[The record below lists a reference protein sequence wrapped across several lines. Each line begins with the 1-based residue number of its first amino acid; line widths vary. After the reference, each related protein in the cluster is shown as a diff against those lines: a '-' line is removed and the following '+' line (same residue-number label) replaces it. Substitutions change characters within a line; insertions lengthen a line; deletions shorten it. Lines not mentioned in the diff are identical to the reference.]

1 MFDTSP
7 LSHFARAGRLETLE
21 RLTADHRRIV
31 TRAVLEEIKN
41 GVAKHETLAEVL
53 ELPWLEQVPVDSLD
67 ELRAFAIY
75 AARLGSGAR
84 NVGEAA
90 TLAWAEVHGAVA
102 SVDEATARKL
112 AQERDVPLRGTVGL
126 VCHGVLAGIV
136 TVDEGR
142 VLLAEL
148 RLAGA
153 WLPWT
158 DEDYDDWARQRGM
171 L

>member
-1 MFDTSP
+1 M
-7 LSHFARAGRLETLE
+7 ARSGAGGQAR
-21 RLTADHRRIV
+21 
-31 TRAVLEEIKN
+31 
-41 GVAKHETLAEVL
+41 
-53 ELPWLEQVPVDSLD
+53 
-67 ELRAFAIY
+67 LRAFAIY

-112 AQERDVPLRGTVGL
+112 AQERNVALRGTVGL
-126 VCHGVLAGIV
+126 ICQGGLAQIL

-142 VLLAEL
+142 ALLADL
-148 RLAGA
+148 RKAGA

-158 DEDYDDWARQRGM
+158 DEEYNDSAR
-171 L
+171 

>member
-1 MFDTSP
+1 M
-7 LSHFARAGRLETLE
+7 ARSGAGGQAR
-21 RLTADHRRIV
+21 
-31 TRAVLEEIKN
+31 
-41 GVAKHETLAEVL
+41 
-53 ELPWLEQVPVDSLD
+53 
-67 ELRAFAIY
+67 LRAFAIY

-112 AQERDVPLRGTVGL
+112 AQERKVALRGTVGL
-126 VCHGVLAGIV
+126 ICQGGLAQIL

-142 VLLAEL
+142 ALLADL
-148 RLAGA
+148 RKAGA

-158 DEDYDDWARQRGM
+158 DEEYNDSAR
-171 L
+171 